1 MSEWSSGKLRTFI
14 TGVLRSGFRKFPA
27 KYETLKAASVGKKLN
42 PKTKRMSEH
51 YLCASCNKEFPGKE
65 VQCDHIEAVVD
76 PVEGFVDWDVYIKR
90 MFCSKDNLQILCSDC
105 HDKKSAEERKVR
117 NGNKKSSNE

>member
-1 MSEWSSGKLRTFI
+1 MSEWTSGKLRTFI

-65 VQCDHIEAVVD
+65 VQCDHTSPVID
-76 PVEGFVDWDVYIKR
+76 PEIGFVDWDTYIKR
-90 MFCSKDNLQILCSDC
+90 MFCSKDNLQILCTIC
-105 HDKKSAEERKVR
+105 HDEKTARERVIR
-117 NGNKKSSNE
+117 HENKKST